1 MLNVAKES
9 NYWYVPI
16 AMELAYL
23 CRMRLSEV
31 LNFTDAN
38 QLENGLLIK
47 RRKGFKDNITE
58 FSPRLEAA
66 WTQAIKSAMKS

>member
-47 RRKGFKDNITE
+47 R
-58 FSPRLEAA
+58 
-66 WTQAIKSAMKS
+66 